1 MRVTYMISLNHDVPA
16 QSITKLHAYKFAA
29 YPRNPAQTR
38 TFPRN
43 ATRKFGLAQPTPLA
57 ADCFLAYWSR
67 PSCPKDARQRSRRSR
82 HSQDQVRS
90 WQGWWRD
97 RQAEIVAR
105 EPRLSLKRPRSPRL
119 RNPDRMWTAPWQ
131 APCDMTA
138 LWRLHPITKPSGNDP
153 SLRIPSLPGPTQQGS
168 NGSTP
173 AVWRPI
179 RPGQVSD
186 SDRRRAVVATC
197 RASGKG

>member
-1 MRVTYMISLNHDVPA
+1 MMSAALSSALDALCLRPLRQVLKFRPRPNWTDVSTSGA
-16 QSITKLHAYKFAA
+16 RASTLWASMKLPEERAL
-29 YPRNPAQTR
+29 
-38 TFPRN
+38 
-43 ATRKFGLAQPTPLA
+43 LAQPTPLA

-119 RNPDRMWTAPWQ
+119 R
-131 APCDMTA
+131 
-138 LWRLHPITKPSGNDP
+138 
-153 SLRIPSLPGPTQQGS
+153 
-168 NGSTP
+168 
-173 AVWRPI
+173 
-179 RPGQVSD
+179 
-186 SDRRRAVVATC
+186 
-197 RASGKG
+197 